1 VERGGIVLFSEPWLV
16 GYREVGYT
24 FERRVRWSA
33 EDIANFARDVDDRNP
48 LHHDE
53 TFAQAS
59 RFAGIIASG
68 AQPVA
73 ILMAMCGS
81 QATAEEPGV
90 GLEFNFRLVGPARA
104 GDEILFRWTVTGVEE
119 SERPRGTLVSLR
131 GEALGSDGKP
141 IVTATA
147 KTLGLDTV

>member
-1 VERGGIVLFSEPWLV
+1 V
-16 GYREVGYT
+16 GYREIGYT

-33 EDIANFARDVDDRNP
+33 EDIRDFARDVGDYNP
-48 LHHDE
+48 LHHNE
-53 TFAQAS
+53 AFAQES

-90 GLEFNFRLVGPARA
+90 GLEFNFRLVGPARVD
-104 GDEILFRWTVTGVEE
+104 DEILFRWTVTGVEK
-119 SERPRGTLVSLR
+119 SERPKGTLVSLR
-131 GEALGSDGKP
+131 GEALGSNGKP

-147 KTLGLDTV
+147 KTLGLDKL

>member
-1 VERGGIVLFSEPWLV
+1 V

-33 EDIANFARDVDDRNP
+33 EDIRDFARDVGDHNP

-59 RFAGIIASG
+59 RFAGMIASG

-90 GLEFNFRLVGPARA
+90 GLEFNFRLVGPARVD
-104 GDEILFRWTVTGVEE
+104 DEILFRWTVIGVEK
-119 SERPRGTLVSLR
+119 SERPKGTIVSLH
-131 GEALGSDGKP
+131 GEALGSNGKP

-147 KTLGLDTV
+147 KTLGLDKV

>member
-1 VERGGIVLFSEPWLV
+1 V

-24 FERRVRWSA
+24 FERRLRWSA
-33 EDIANFARDVDDRNP
+33 EDIREFARDVGDHNP

-59 RFAGIIASG
+59 RFAGMIASG

-90 GLEFNFRLVGPARA
+90 GLEFNFRLVGPARVD
-104 GDEILFRWTVTGVEE
+104 DEILFRWTVTGVEK
-119 SERPRGTLVSLR
+119 SERPKGTLVSLR
-131 GEALGSDGKP
+131 GEALGSNGKP

-147 KTLGLDTV
+147 KTLGLDKS